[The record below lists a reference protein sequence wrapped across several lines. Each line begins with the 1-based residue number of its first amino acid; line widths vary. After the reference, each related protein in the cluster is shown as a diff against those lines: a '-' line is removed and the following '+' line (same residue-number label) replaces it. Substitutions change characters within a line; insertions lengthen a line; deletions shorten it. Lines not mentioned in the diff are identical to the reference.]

1 MYNNLSNKLKPI
13 VFSCGMHSLLLS
25 AAPTAGSNCA
35 CASRKSAPE
44 IQHIIYLSQIVRQ
57 KYEPLIWPSVQ
68 PVLYIPLFVFIYNF
82 LARIAP
88 TRRKRIT
95 FIQSQSAL
103 EASSLTSFI
112 CSPPRLTALRTHRK
126 KQQNTVL
133 SDDPL
138 PRKQEFYP
146 QLPIHYSFSL
156 LQYFVIKY

>member
-25 AAPTAGSNCA
+25 AAPSSSGPIALA
-35 CASRKSAPE
+35 PRWKSAPE

-88 TRRKRIT
+88 TRRKRIQHHIHPEPEC
-95 FIQSQSAL
+95 FGSEQSYVIHLFSA
-103 EASSLTSFI
+103 
-112 CSPPRLTALRTHRK
+112 TAHCVAYT
-126 KQQNTVL
+126 
-133 SDDPL
+133 P
-138 PRKQEFYP
+138 QETTKHCP
-146 QLPIHYSFSL
+146 VS
-156 LQYFVIKY
+156 